1 MISHRQK
8 WIYIT
13 IVLYFIL
20 SNGDFTVLGEN
31 PLNSS
36 FISQLNTNISDSV
49 DYENLFQSELLLNNI
64 INKTK
69 YLLNSGQEMLSTM
82 ESVYQCDPKVVKFV
96 NSIDPPINIEVNPNE
111 NQQVEDLSERI
122 SSSLHEFVD
131 KLINGWDNFWN
142 GIWGAQNISNTLVPP
157 GVNITLHT
165 NSSNRTIICG
175 SAVVPWTSSM
185 QCYRVFKDI
194 LAEISFGDRCNIT
207 QPLYQLADVL
217 NSTNKLTHIGFDNLH
232 SKVEGVFEKYRENI
246 LRGNIFS
253 RVDLFFKKIP
263 FFFLDRSLS
272 RNLYDLANSQAEMAS
287 IVKYMHKEGIF
298 TRESIL
304 QNIVN
309 FIRSLTSIYTRA
321 QTNLHTLRTKLK
333 INATEVENLTSK
345 IENMKNLEVTLLDNV
360 KDTVQQYNN
369 QTNIP
374 LPTITSQIQR
384 IANNAMNSA
393 INTVKILEKKNLVTN
408 EQLTDLVNEVAK
420 FSLFN
425 NLSVPV
431 SENGTLTLRY
441 LNSEGDIPLDTSLIS
456 REVIHKYFMDIFM
469 GALFYNVTHGNLHP
483 TLYSSTKK
491 LINNTNNEKLN
502 QEGSPSTNSE
512 TDITIFPVLIS
523 FNFSETSK
531 LSGRS
536 KEKVS
541 ITGVQDITNI
551 NNSKYIGNKDNT
563 VEQFINNKDLSLS
576 EAIGTN
582 PEKGLDFFSDKYY
595 TDIPIVN
602 GTNQNSIKVL
612 VSQSSYISLPQKP
625 IRSPNP
631 SERPK
636 NNTISKDEANQDSKI
651 AENLTKNSNSNT
663 NVKCKNDQDR
673 STVLVATNT
682 STTKP
687 IIKSTSAFD
696 SKAVYEEKDNTKNLR
711 GFEVSPHTL
720 ASIYLNTKEVQRTNF
735 NSSGVTR
742 SVEDNFERLEFKT
755 STTNEDPNMKHY
767 LKTEASTNT
776 NTPNTNLST
785 IHKPNHKNSTNMIKG
800 KTTGSIVIDPFSIKE
815 TIQHTVSSDNSLA
828 FVTIPVTSKSTNRS
842 SLLNITSSLQPKQ
855 TGIKSTSC
863 TFDSENIE
871 NYKENTNTDITS
883 SAHNVANLKKYL
895 ISSVNNSEYNV
906 TSDTGVKEAQISTK
920 FTLLDH
926 QEDDSPNITPS
937 TFDTFKF

>member
-1 MISHRQK
+1 MISHKQK
-8 WIYIT
+8 WIYMT
-13 IVLYFIL
+13 IILYFIF
-20 SNGDFTVLGEN
+20 SIGYFTVLGGN

-36 FISQLNTNISDSV
+36 FISQLNTNTSDSV
-49 DYENLFQSELLLNNI
+49 DYEDLFQNELLLNNI

-82 ESVYQCDPKVVKFV
+82 ESVYQCNPKVVKFV
-96 NSIDPPINIEVNPNE
+96 NSTDLPTDIEANSNE
-111 NQQVEDLSERI
+111 NRQVEDLSESI
-122 SSSLHEFVD
+122 SSLHEFVN
-131 KLINGWDNFWN
+131 KLVNGWDNFWN
-142 GIWGAQNISNTLVPP
+142 GIWGTQNISNTLVPP
-157 GVNITLHT
+157 GVNITLHI

-185 QCYRVFKDI
+185 QCYRVFRDI

-232 SKVEGVFEKYRENI
+232 SKVEGVFEKYREKI
-246 LRGNIFS
+246 LRGNVFS

-287 IVKYMHKEGIF
+287 IVKYMHKEGFF
-298 TRESIL
+298 TRESVL

-333 INATEVENLTSK
+333 ISTTEVENLTSK
-345 IENMKNLEVTLLDNV
+345 IEDMKNLEVTLLHNV
-360 KDTVQQYNN
+360 EDALQQYNN

-393 INTVKILEKKNLVTN
+393 INTIKILEKKNLVTN

-431 SENGTLTLRY
+431 SENGTLILRY

-456 REVIHKYFMDIFM
+456 REAIHKVFMDIFM

-491 LINNTNNEKLN
+491 LIYNTNNEKLN
-502 QEGSPSTNSE
+502 QEESPSTNSE

-523 FNFSETSK
+523 FNFSEASK
-531 LSGRS
+531 LSGKP

-541 ITGVQDITNI
+541 IAGVQDITNI
-551 NNSKYIGNKDNT
+551 NISKYIENKDST
-563 VEQFINNKDLSLS
+563 IEQFINNKNLSLS

-582 PEKGLDFFSDKYY
+582 PEKGLDFLSDKYH

-602 GTNQNSIKVL
+602 ETNQNSIQVL
-612 VSQSSYISLPQKP
+612 VSQSSYISLPQIP
-625 IRSPNP
+625 IGSPNP

-636 NNTISKDEANQDSKI
+636 SNAISKDEANQDSKI
-651 AENLTKNSNSNT
+651 AENLTKNSDSNT
-663 NVKCKNDQDR
+663 NIKYKNGQD
-673 STVLVATNT
+673 TYTALVATNT

-696 SKAVYEEKDNTKNLR
+696 SKAVYGEKDNTKNLR
-711 GFEVSPHTL
+711 GFETSHTL
-720 ASIYLNTKEVQRTNF
+720 ASTYLNTREVQRTNS
-735 NSSGVTR
+735 NSSGVTK
-742 SVEDNFERLEFKT
+742 SLEDNLERSEFKIST
-755 STTNEDPNMKHY
+755 SENPNMKHY
-767 LKTEASTNT
+767 LKTEISTNT
-776 NTPNTNLST
+776 NTPSTNLNT
-785 IHKPNHKNSTNMIKG
+785 IHTPSHESSTNMAKG
-800 KTTGSIVIDPFSIKE
+800 KTTGSIAIDPFSTKEE
-815 TIQHTVSSDNSLA
+815 TIQHTVSSSDNSLA

-842 SLLNITSSLQPKQ
+842 L
-855 TGIKSTSC
+855 
-863 TFDSENIE
+863 
-871 NYKENTNTDITS
+871 
-883 SAHNVANLKKYL
+883 
-895 ISSVNNSEYNV
+895 
-906 TSDTGVKEAQISTK
+906 
-920 FTLLDH
+920 FT
-926 QEDDSPNITPS
+926 
-937 TFDTFKF
+937 